1 MKSDN
6 SVVVKGYKDG
16 ILLVL
21 DDAMPFEE
29 LLERIRSKFADSAKF
44 LGSAKLALTFS
55 GRTLS
60 VPEQKDVLRVISEVS
75 DLEIICVFDNDE
87 STQEIMKRNVD
98 SVISSMSNQG
108 GKFFHGSVADGS
120 HIETENSMVVIGNIE
135 KGGSVSCGG
144 NLVVLGCIKGSATA
158 GTNGSREALIYASS
172 IDAEHLQIVKTVYNA
187 DARDPKAEKKRLKA
201 ESKAHLDR
209 AARLVTLRGDE
220 LVITPVDEDT
230 LRFDGELTI

>member
-21 DDAMPFEE
+21 DDAMPFDE

-209 AARLVTLRGDE
+209 AARLVTIRGDE

>member
-21 DDAMPFEE
+21 DDAMPFDE

-220 LVITPVDEDT
+220 LV
-230 LRFDGELTI
+230 

>member
-6 SVVVKGYKDG
+6 SVMVKGYKDG

-21 DDAMPFEE
+21 DDALPFED
-29 LLERIRSKFADSAKF
+29 LLERIRSKFSDSAKF

-55 GRTLS
+55 GRKLS

-87 STQEIMKRNVD
+87 PVQDMMKRTVD
-98 SVISSMSNQG
+98 SVISSLSNQT
-108 GKFFHGSVADGS
+108 GKFFHGSVESGS

-135 KGGSVSCGG
+135 RGGSVSCGG
-144 NLVVLGCIKGSATA
+144 NLVVLGCIQGSATA
-158 GTNGSREALIYASS
+158 GTNGNREALIYASS
-172 IDAEHLQIVKTVYNA
+172 IDAEHLQIVKTVY
-187 DARDPKAEKKRLKA
+187 DAGSLDPKSEKKRLKA

-209 AARLVTLRGDE
+209 AARLVTLHGDE
-220 LVITPVDEDT
+220 ITITAVDENT
-230 LRFDGELTI
+230 LRFNGDLSV

>member
-21 DDAMPFEE
+21 DDAMPFDE

>member
-29 LLERIRSKFADSAKF
+29 LLERIRNKFADSAKF

-55 GRTLS
+55 GRSLS
-60 VPEQKDVLRVISEVS
+60 AQEQKDVLRVISEVS
-75 DLEIICVFDNDE
+75 ELEIICVFDNDE
-87 STQEIMKRNVD
+87 ATQEIMKRNVD
-98 SVISSMSNQG
+98 SVISSLSNQG
-108 GKFFHGSVADGS
+108 GKFFHGSVENGS

-144 NLVVLGCIKGSATA
+144 NLVVLGCIQGSATA

-172 IDAEHLQIVKTVYNA
+172 INAEHLQIVKTVYNA
-187 DARDPKAEKKRLKA
+187 DSLDRKAEKKRLKA

>member
-21 DDAMPFEE
+21 DDAKPFDE

-172 IDAEHLQIVKTVYNA
+172 IDAEHLQIVKTVYNT

>member
-6 SVVVKGYKDG
+6 SVMVKGYKDG

-21 DDAMPFEE
+21 DDSLPFEE
-29 LLERIRSKFADSAKF
+29 LLVRIRNKFSESAKF

-55 GRTLS
+55 GRPLS
-60 VPEQKDVLRVISEVS
+60 IQEQKDILCVISEVS

-87 STQEIMKRNVD
+87 PTQDMMKRAVD
-98 SVISSMSNQG
+98 SVISSLSNQT
-108 GKFFHGSVADGS
+108 GKFFHGSVANGS

-135 KGGSVSCGG
+135 KGGSVTCGG
-144 NLVVLGCIKGSATA
+144 NLVVLGSILGSATA
-158 GTNGSREALIYASS
+158 GTNGNREALIYASS
-172 IDAEHLQIVKTVYNA
+172 IDAEHLQIVKTVYDA
-187 DARDPKAEKKRLKA
+187 DALDPKAEKKRLKA

-220 LVITPVDEDT
+220 LAITPVDEDT
-230 LRFDGELTI
+230 LRFDVDL